1 MSPLTQNDVE
11 HVFESLRK
19 GLVPERG
26 IDAFAVGVE
35 KQRGE
40 LQRQLELAT
49 SGEGTIKFLRGG
61 YGCGKTFMA
70 RLGLLD
76 ARARGFATS
85 FVVVSDNDLRF
96 HRFDDVYRKVLTE
109 LGTASCPRGALGD
122 ILDRWIGRVEE
133 GLIAGGEDDAAP
145 DFDDKVR
152 RRLDDDLAA
161 MTGGQAPQDF
171 IRVIQTIFERKQQG
185 EVAEAGAL
193 ISWLCGSGNVAASAK
208 KAAGIKGDIGSRDAL
223 DYLRGVLE
231 IVKAAGYVGLLIVID
246 EAETI
251 LRMRSDSRHKSLN
264 GIRQIADLSGSYPGM
279 LWLFT
284 GTPEFFDSRYGVA
297 GLAPLHDRI
306 RFLKQGR
313 YASLR
318 QAQLEL
324 VPFDAGRLRSVA
336 LRLREL
342 FPSADRGRLEQKISG
357 AFIERLVAQV
367 TAGFKGDVGVV
378 PRQFLRELVTQ
389 LDLVEEHDDYDPMS
403 EYGFEA
409 KALSAEEEHA
419 LSGAPLV
426 SMDDQGGGGG
436 GVLVPSEDVW

>member
-1 MSPLTQNDVE
+1 MSTLTRNDVE

-40 LQRQLELAT
+40 LHRQLELARN
-49 SGEGTIKFLRGG
+49 SDGTIKFLRGG

-70 RLGLLD
+70 RLAILD
-76 ARARGFATS
+76 AQARNFATS
-85 FVVVSDNDLRF
+85 FVVVSDNDLHF

-133 GLIAGGEDDAAP
+133 GLIAAGQDADSP
-145 DFDDKVR
+145 GFDDQVR
-152 RRLDDDLAA
+152 QRLNDDLAS
-161 MTGGQAPQDF
+161 MTGGRAPQDF
-171 IRVIQTIFERKQQG
+171 IRVIQTIFELKQHG
-185 EVAEAGAL
+185 DVSEAGSL

-208 KAAGIKGDIGSRDAL
+208 KPAGIKGDITSRDAL

-231 IVKAAGYVGLLIVID
+231 IVKAAGYEGLLIVID

-264 GIRQIADLSGSYPGM
+264 GIRQIADAAPSYNG
-279 LWLFT
+279 LVWLFT
-284 GTPEFFDSRYGVA
+284 GTPEFFDTRHGVA
-297 GLAPLHDRI
+297 GLTPLHERI
-306 RFLKQGR
+306 RFLKQGP

-324 VPFDAGRLRSVA
+324 VPFDATRLRSVA
-336 LRLREL
+336 IRLREL
-342 FPSADRGRLEQKISG
+342 YPAEDRGRLEQKISTE
-357 AFIERLVAQV
+357 FIERLVTEV

-378 PRQFLRELVTQ
+378 PRQFLREFVTQ
-389 LDLVEEHDDYDPMS
+389 LDLVVEHPDYDPMS
-403 EYGFEA
+403 QYGFHARE
-409 KALSAEEEHA
+409 LTPQEQHILTGQPPMVAEDA
-419 LSGAPLV
+419 SGETT
-426 SMDDQGGGGG
+426 
-436 GVLVPSEDVW
+436 VPSEEVW